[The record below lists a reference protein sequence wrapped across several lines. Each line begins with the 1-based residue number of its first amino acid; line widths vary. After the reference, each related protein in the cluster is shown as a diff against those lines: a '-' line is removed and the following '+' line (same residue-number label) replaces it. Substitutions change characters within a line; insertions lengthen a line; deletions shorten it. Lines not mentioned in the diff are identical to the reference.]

1 MKVQWQVTQAKH
13 SQISFQTMCNG
24 IQFMTLNHI
33 DTLPLETEC
42 CLMIISTKYAEGET
56 ETAGTGSLS
65 TIQGRLCR
73 YRATS

>member
-1 MKVQWQVTQAKH
+1 
-13 SQISFQTMCNG
+13 
-24 IQFMTLNHI
+24 MTLNQI
-33 DTLPLETEC
+33 DTLPLETKC